1 MPFRRHALA
10 TAFLSAFILAACG
23 GDDPDSTPGAA
34 APADQPAPGAAQGID
49 PDLMALMTE
58 AQELQTR
65 IAPARDQALED
76 QELASHLAELQDRIN
91 DALRES
97 SGELVDEMD
106 GLEAEFESAQAT
118 GDEGRMQEIAMQA
131 QTVQMQLQSAQEEI
145 LDRPDIRDDIEAFET
160 RHREV
165 MLEIDPDL
173 EEALDRLE
181 EIMERLQAAAP

>member
-1 MPFRRHALA
+1 
-10 TAFLSAFILAACG
+10 
-23 GDDPDSTPGAA
+23 
-34 APADQPAPGAAQGID
+34 
-49 PDLMALMTE
+49 
-58 AQELQTR
+58 
-65 IAPARDQALED
+65 
-76 QELASHLAELQDRIN
+76 
-91 DALRES
+91 
-97 SGELVDEMD
+97 
-106 GLEAEFESAQAT
+106 
-118 GDEGRMQEIAMQA
+118 MQA